1 MPFIP
6 KVAVL
11 PSTFIGDSA
20 NPFKPWLGTLMVP
33 IHVPFS

>member
-20 NPFKPWLGTLMVP
+20 NPFTPWLGTLIAP